1 MEQLTVSR
9 KKWLRGSGPHSAM
22 FRNGSGQYC
31 VLGRYAAAK
40 GVPDRSLTR
49 VGDLGAIDDT
59 EAWPESLYDRET
71 GTTYLAHEIMRTNDD
86 VDLDDTQRETLLVEL
101 FADANIALTFV
112 D

>member
-1 MEQLTVSR
+1 MEKLTVSR
-9 KKWLRGSGPHSAM
+9 KTWLKGSGPHSSM
-22 FRNGSGQYC
+22 FRNRSGKYC

-49 VGDLGAIDDT
+49 VGDLGAIADT
-59 EAWPESLYDRET
+59 GIWPEPLYDRET
-71 GTTYLAHEIMRTNDD
+71 GTTYLAHEIMRANDD
-86 VDLDDTQRETLLVEL
+86 GVLDDIHRETLLVEL